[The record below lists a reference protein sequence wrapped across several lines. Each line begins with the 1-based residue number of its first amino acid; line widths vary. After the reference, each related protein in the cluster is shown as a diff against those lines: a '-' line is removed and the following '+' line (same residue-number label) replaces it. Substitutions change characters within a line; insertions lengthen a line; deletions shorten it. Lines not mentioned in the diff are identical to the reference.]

1 MVKIYVLAI
10 LKILHNTHNYYEVC
24 AMNHAPEKQLFE
36 MASAQQGY
44 FTAQQA
50 ISAGY
55 RINNHPYHV
64 KQGHWIREYR
74 GIYRLSNFSSQQDEQ
89 YVLWSLWSCN
99 RKGQPQG
106 VYSFDTALSI
116 YDVSDVMP
124 TKLHMTVP
132 KKFRRSSEIPHVLVL
147 HREDLSENDYQKMR
161 GFRVTTPSRT
171 ILDIMAAGQ
180 IEDHLIQQ
188 AVVEFTHR
196 GLLTR
201 KDALGIVDKVPG
213 TAKFFI
219 EKSKM
224 GRRV

>member
-1 MVKIYVLAI
+1 MKQ
-10 LKILHNTHNYYEVC
+10 
-24 AMNHAPEKQLFE
+24 APEKRLFD

-44 FTAQQA
+44 FTARQA
-50 ISAGY
+50 VSAGY

-64 KQGHWIREYR
+64 KRGHWIREHR
-74 GIYRLSNFSSQQDEQ
+74 GIYCLSNFPSQPDDQ

-106 VYSFDTALSI
+106 VYSFDTALGI

-124 TKLHMTVP
+124 AKLHMTVP
-132 KKFRRSSEIPHVLVL
+132 KKFRRNSEIPPVLVL
-147 HREDLSENDYQKMR
+147 HREDLGEKDCQAMR

-171 ILDIMAAGQ
+171 VLDIMAAGQ
-180 IEDHLIQQ
+180 IEDHLIRQ

-196 GLLTR
+196 GLLSR
-201 KDALGIVDKVPG
+201 KEALAIVDQVPG

-219 EKSKM
+219 EKSKTE
-224 GRRV
+224 RRA

>member
-1 MVKIYVLAI
+1 
-10 LKILHNTHNYYEVC
+10 
-24 AMNHAPEKQLFE
+24 MNPTPENRLFE
-36 MASAQQGY
+36 MVSAQQGF
-44 FTAQQA
+44 FTVQQA

-74 GIYRLSNFSSQQDEQ
+74 GIYRLSNFPSAPTDQ
-89 YVLWSLWSCN
+89 YVLWSLWSRN
-99 RKGQPQG
+99 RKGQSQG

-124 TKLHMTVP
+124 AKLHMSVP
-132 KKFRRSSEIPHVLVL
+132 KKFRRNSEIPHVLVL
-147 HREDLSENDYQKMR
+147 HREDLSEKDYQTMR
-161 GFRVTTPSRT
+161 GFRVTTPLRT
-171 ILDIMAAGQ
+171 VLDIMVAGQ
-180 IEDHLIQQ
+180 IEDHLIRQ

-201 KDALGIVDKVPG
+201 KDALAIVDKVPG

-219 EKSKM
+219 EKNKRSIAHD
-224 GRRV
+224 

>member
-1 MVKIYVLAI
+1 MLAI
-10 LKILHNTHNYYEVC
+10 LRILHNNHNYYEVY
-24 AMNHAPEKQLFE
+24 AVNHTLEKQLFE

-50 ISAGY
+50 IAAGY

-74 GIYRLSNFSSQQDEQ
+74 GIYRLSNFPNEPTDQ

-99 RKGQPQG
+99 RKGQAQG

-132 KKFRRSSEIPHVLVL
+132 KKFRRSSEIPPVLVL
-147 HREDLSENDYQKMR
+147 HREDLSEKDYQTMR
-161 GFRVTTPSRT
+161 GFRVTTPPRT
-171 ILDIMAAGQ
+171 VLDIMIAEQ
-180 IEDHLIQQ
+180 IEDHLIRQ

-201 KDALGIVDKVPG
+201 KDVLTIVDEVPG

-219 EKSKM
+219 EKNKTE
-224 GRRV
+224 RCA